1 MEVLNSLT
9 IAQRTLVNKT
19 LRIIRL
25 SNLEENNVSVL
36 DMNAIRREYSVLSSN
51 CIAMIVCYTLETVT
65 EKIFDSQLGFI
76 KNGEFLLVA
85 YDGQLVFYNSNSQEI
100 KRLQVRGLL
109 ITSPAIVYEE
119 SLWVEV

>member
-100 KRLQVRGLL
+100 KSLQVRGLL

>member
-36 DMNAIRREYSVLSSN
+36 DMNAIWREYSVLSSS

-65 EKIFDSQLGFI
+65 EKIFDSQLGFT

-100 KRLQVRGLL
+100 KSLQVRGPLN
-109 ITSPAIVYEE
+109 TSRAIVYEE
-119 SLWVEV
+119 SLWVEM